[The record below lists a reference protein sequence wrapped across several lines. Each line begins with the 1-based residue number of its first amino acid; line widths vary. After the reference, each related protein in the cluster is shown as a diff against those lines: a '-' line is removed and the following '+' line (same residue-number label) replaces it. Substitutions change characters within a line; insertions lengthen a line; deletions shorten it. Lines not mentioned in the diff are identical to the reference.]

1 MPLLLIQLAWLYW
14 LLAALCFIGLYA
26 IAEGLNRLSYELWI
40 KRTSSVKE
48 RGYVFGPYR
57 NSVPAMVF
65 LLLTLLVYAVVTYIG
80 QVGYVFAWYAI
91 LVAIDVF
98 LSPSNLV
105 QLDPNGETRSVPHAV
120 QFELLHIDLVMDAVI
135 AALAVGAT
143 YLFLNAVV
151 LA

>member
-1 MPLLLIQLAWLYW
+1 MPLFVTHSSWVYW
-14 LLAALCFIGLYA
+14 ALAAVCLFVLFAAAQI
-26 IAEGLNRLSYELWI
+26 LNRLSYELWI

-57 NSVPAMVF
+57 SSVPAMVF

-91 LVAIDVF
+91 LVAINVF

-120 QFELLHIDLVMDAVI
+120 QFELLQIDLVMDAVI